1 MVGVAGVCQ
10 LGPCMHVWPPPCRTS
25 P

>member
-10 LGPCMHVWPPPCRTS
+10 LGPCVHVWPPPCRTS